1 MKVRKN
7 MIAVMLLVCIGCS
20 GCAKGQPK
28 ADAGNEI
35 RSEDVRNAGNETKS
49 GDTGSTAGKQDFPET
64 FQETIN
70 GVVFD
75 TVIQVSEEAEL
86 GNLHQV
92 TATLQRP
99 DVEKAKAVFAEGKTA
114 TEERNETESGEDGR
128 EYPGYTGH
136 YEDGAFLSASTV
148 LVYSTPV
155 FEKIY
160 GAFRLDHDYNADKY
174 SKDAVMEIGDPR
186 TIFDAA
192 LKDINGAGYQLEEA
206 AYDYYALD
214 HETMAKE
221 YRALDKSGNEIS
233 ADGLSWGAEN
243 DCYFFAAVQ
252 QDEGLPVYFGSQDF
266 PEDSESNRPVQVL
279 YSAGGIERLEVS
291 RLYSFSEPGD
301 AVSLLDF
308 GTVAE
313 TVSKKYGDVIGASYT
328 VKRAKLYKMPVKLA
342 DGTYDVKIAWLFEVT
357 ESGTD
362 SDTGKEYEYTQYMFV
377 DAADGTEVLF

>member
-192 LKDINGAGYQLEEA
+192 LKDINGAGYQLE
-206 AYDYYALD
+206 
-214 HETMAKE
+214 
-221 YRALDKSGNEIS
+221 
-233 ADGLSWGAEN
+233 
-243 DCYFFAAVQ
+243 
-252 QDEGLPVYFGSQDF
+252 
-266 PEDSESNRPVQVL
+266 
-279 YSAGGIERLEVS
+279 
-291 RLYSFSEPGD
+291 
-301 AVSLLDF
+301 
-308 GTVAE
+308 
-313 TVSKKYGDVIGASYT
+313 
-328 VKRAKLYKMPVKLA
+328 
-342 DGTYDVKIAWLFEVT
+342 
-357 ESGTD
+357 
-362 SDTGKEYEYTQYMFV
+362 
-377 DAADGTEVLF
+377 